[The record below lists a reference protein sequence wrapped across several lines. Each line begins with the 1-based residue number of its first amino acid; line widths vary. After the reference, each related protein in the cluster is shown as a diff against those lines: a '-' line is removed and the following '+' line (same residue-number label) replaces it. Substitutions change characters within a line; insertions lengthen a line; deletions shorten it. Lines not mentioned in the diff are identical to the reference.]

1 MKYPLRN
8 DHSLLWAQG
17 NSVSFQVDEELSL
30 KAEEELVIVV
40 MLMPVILA
48 LHHAKSN
55 DRAVHLTERLIV
67 PLILHI
73 PRQREHVDLFE
84 MREEDV

>member
-1 MKYPLRN
+1 M
-8 DHSLLWAQG
+8 
-17 NSVSFQVDEELSL
+17 SFQVDQKLSL
-30 KAEEELVIVV
+30 KAEEELIIFV
-40 MLMPVILA
+40 MLMPVIFA
-48 LHHAKSN
+48 LHHAKPN
-55 DRAVHLTERLIV
+55 DRAVHLTERLIL